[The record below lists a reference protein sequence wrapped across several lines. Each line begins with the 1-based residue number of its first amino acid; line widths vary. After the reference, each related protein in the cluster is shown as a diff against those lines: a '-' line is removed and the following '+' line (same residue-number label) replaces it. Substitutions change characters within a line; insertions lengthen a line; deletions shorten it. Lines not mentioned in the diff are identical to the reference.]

1 MAGFDLALTRVQQN
15 TDQLLVSD
23 RINTLARQRDHNF
36 RRTILTPGNTLCWF
50 VQQVAHGNVACSAVR
65 HLAGE
70 EFSDSAWCQARERL
84 PMDLMQRV
92 SRQLI
97 DRARRDLDQT
107 DDLGDQSYRWRGH
120 RVYVLD
126 GSSDSMPDTP
136 ALREHY
142 GVSSQCRAGLGFPN
156 SHLMLLMD
164 HRSGLLIDC
173 IDSPM
178 DTHDASMAAQTH
190 QHLSSGD
197 LLLGDDAFAGYAH
210 LALLLQANLH
220 AVVPA
225 HHMRIVDFSSQR
237 AFAHPRKGSGRHY
250 SAQKKGKPHSRRIKM
265 LGHDDQLVEYF
276 KPRNKPDWL
285 TAEQWKQ
292 LPQSITV
299 REIRRTV
306 KRHGFRPITITIVT
320 TLLDPEQY
328 LADELIEL
336 RLTRWMVETNIRHLK
351 MTLGMDELKCKTL
364 DGVRKERLIF
374 LMVYNLIRIVMLNAA
389 RRQNVNVNRLS
400 FADALAWLRHG
411 DVSEPSELKINPLRP
426 GRLEPRVLKRPKK
439 SFPYMTLPRAQ
450 LKSQLR
456 ASHCDTT

>member
-15 TDQLLVSD
+15 NDQLLVPD
-23 RINTLARQRDHNF
+23 RINQLARQRDHNF
-36 RRTILTPGNTLCWF
+36 RQTILTPGNTLCLF
-50 VQQVAHGNVACSAVR
+50 VRQVAHGNVACSAVK
-65 HLAGE
+65 HLADE
-70 EFSDSAWCQARERL
+70 AFSDSAWCQARERL

-92 SRQLI
+92 HRQLI
-97 DRARRDLDQT
+97 DQTRRDLDQT
-107 DDLGDQSYRWRGH
+107 DDIGDQSYRWRGH
-120 RVYVLD
+120 RVYVID

-136 ALREHY
+136 ALRDHY

-178 DTHDASMAAQTH
+178 NTHDASMASQTH
-190 QHLSSGD
+190 RHLSSGD
-197 LLLGDDAFAGYAH
+197 ILLGDDAFGGYAH

-225 HHMRIVDFSSQR
+225 HHRRIVDFTPQQSCLDSCKSSKSIHNR
-237 AFAHPRKGSGRHY
+237 GPR
-250 SAQKKGKPHSRRIKM
+250 SRRVKT
-265 LGHDDQLVEYF
+265 LGTDDQLVEYF
-276 KPRNKPDWL
+276 KPSNKPDWL
-285 TAEQWKQ
+285 GDEQWKQ
-292 LPQSITV
+292 VAESFTV

-320 TLLDPEQY
+320 TLLDPDQY
-328 LADELIEL
+328 PADELIEL

-351 MTLGMDELKCKTL
+351 ITLGMEELKCKSL
-364 DGVRKERLIF
+364 EAVRKERLIF
-374 LMVYNLIRIVMLNAA
+374 LMVYNLIRIVMLKAA
-389 RRQNVNVNRLS
+389 RRQNVNANRIS

-411 DVSEPSELKINPLRP
+411 DVSTWPDLKINPVRP

-439 SFPYMTLPRAQ
+439 SFPYMTLPRAK
-450 LKSQLR
+450 LKAQLR
-456 ASHCDTT
+456 ARHCDTT